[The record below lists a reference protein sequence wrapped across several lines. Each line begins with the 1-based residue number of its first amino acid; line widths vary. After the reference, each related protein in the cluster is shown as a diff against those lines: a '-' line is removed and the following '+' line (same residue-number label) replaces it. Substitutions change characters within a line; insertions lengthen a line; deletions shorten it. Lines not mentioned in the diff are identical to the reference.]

1 MLTTIIYR
9 SHFRDDVPVTVLED
23 MVVAANEKNKEAGV
37 SGILLFTGKLF
48 FQLLE
53 GPEENVRAIY
63 RAICEDPRH
72 HNVVELL
79 CDYSRARRFGKYGME
94 LFDLRHYDR
103 HEVLQNVLD
112 KGTTKYQM
120 FYNDRALHFFRTFVE
135 ESEKENYFELPSG
148 DHWVFVPD
156 SDDPSVRTL
165 PGRYSESCSFAFQP
179 IIDPLA
185 REVVSLE
192 ALIRTPEGEPSQR
205 WFEGLEGDAVYEAD
219 LKSKS
224 VAFAMAKELG
234 LGEQSL
240 SVNLLPMTLVNI
252 PNAVDYLIREIEANG
267 LVAEQIVVEFT
278 EHEVISR
285 LDEFTGAVRELKAA
299 GIGVAIDH
307 FGGGFA
313 GLLLLAQFQ
322 PDRIKINRD
331 LIRDV
336 HKSGP
341 RQAIVLAII
350 KCCTALEIL
359 ISAVGIEQP
368 EEWMW
373 LESAGVSQFQG
384 HLFAHPELAGIP
396 PVSWPEPREEVLL

>member
-9 SHFRDDVPVTVLED
+9 SHFRDHVPVTVLED
-23 MVVAANEKNKEAGV
+23 MVVAANKKNSEAGV
-37 SGILLFTGKLF
+37 SGILLFNGKLF

-79 CDYSRARRFGKYGME
+79 CDYSPARRFGRCGME
-94 LFDLRHYDR
+94 LFDLRRYDR
-103 HEVLQNVLD
+103 EEVLQNVLD
-112 KGTTKYQM
+112 KGTTKYQLT
-120 FYNDRALHFFRTFVE
+120 YNDRSLQFFRTFVE

-148 DHWVFVPD
+148 DHWDFIAD
-156 SDDPSVRTL
+156 TGAPSVRAL
-165 PGRYSESCSFAFQP
+165 SRRYSEVCNFAFQP

-185 REVVSLE
+185 REIVSLE
-192 ALIRTPEGEPSQR
+192 ALIRTPDGGVSR
-205 WFEGLEGDAVYEAD
+205 HWFEGLVGDELYEAD

-224 VAFAMAKELG
+224 VAFAMASALG

-240 SVNLLPMTLVNI
+240 SVNLLPMTLVNV
-252 PNAVDYLIREIEANG
+252 PDAVSYLIQEIEANG
-267 LVAEQIVVEFT
+267 LVPEQIVVEFT
-278 EHEVISR
+278 ENEVISR

-299 GIGVAIDH
+299 GIGVTIDH

-359 ISAVGIEQP
+359 ISAVGVEQP

-373 LESAGVSQFQG
+373 LESAGISHFQG

-396 PVSWPEPREEVLL
+396 PVAWPELKETF

>member
-1 MLTTIIYR
+1 MTT
-9 SHFRDDVPVTVLED
+9 T
-23 MVVAANEKNKEAGV
+23 
-37 SGILLFTGKLF
+37 SGILLFNGKLF

-53 GPEENVRAIY
+53 GPEESVRAIY

-79 CDYSRARRFGKYGME
+79 CDYSRLRRFGNVGME
-94 LFDLRHYDR
+94 LFDLRRYDR
-103 HEVLQNVLD
+103 HEVLQSVLD
-112 KGTTKYQM
+112 KGTTRYQLI
-120 FYNDRALHFFRTFVE
+120 YNDRALQFFRTFIE
-135 ESEKENYFELPSG
+135 ESEKENYFEIPSG
-148 DHWVFVPD
+148 DYWEFIPD
-156 SDDPSVRTL
+156 THAPSVRTL
-165 PGRYSESCSFAFQP
+165 QARYSEVCSFAFQP

-192 ALIRTPEGEPSQR
+192 ALIRTPSGESSQH
-205 WFEGLEGDAVYEAD
+205 WFEALEGDAIYEAD

-224 VAFAMAKELG
+224 VAFAMASALG

-240 SVNLLPMTLVNI
+240 SVNLLPMTLVNV
-252 PNAVDYLIREIEANG
+252 PNAVNYLIEQIEANG
-267 LVAEQIVVEFT
+267 LVTEQIVVEFT

-384 HLFAHPELAGIP
+384 HLFARPELVGIP
-396 PVSWPEPREEVLL
+396 PISWPEPREEY